1 MTQGLSLVMLGVA
14 RGQEARLAR
23 FLDIPHHFVSAADTR
38 QTVDAVISLRYGKE
52 EAARYLPRLLHLP
65 GAGAD
70 AIEFERLPPECVV
83 CNVFEHEIPIAE
95 YVLAA
100 ILNHAIGYVDMVR
113 DFSSEQFGRQFA
125 TRKTHAEVYGKTLG
139 IVGFGHIGRLVA
151 QRARAFGM
159 RVHAISRSG
168 HAPEADEAGNVSQLP
183 EMLRQADFV
192 LIACPLTPETQG
204 LIGAAQLKLMKS
216 TAVLINVSRGA
227 IVDEEALYAALSAGR
242 IGGAT
247 LDVWYQ
253 YPAPDNPAPRPAR
266 FAFEKLPH
274 VHCTVH
280 SCAWTEEMF
289 DRRFAL
295 VAENLKRLQDGRP
308 LLNVIRESVARTKQP
323 PN

>member
-1 MTQGLSLVMLGVA
+1 MLGVA

-23 FLDIPHHFVSAADTR
+23 FLDIPHHFVSAGDAR
-38 QTVDAVISLRYGKE
+38 QRVDAVISLRYGKE
-52 EAARYLPRLLHLP
+52 EAERYLPRLLHLP

-125 TRKTHAEVYGKTLG
+125 ARKTHAEVYGKTLG
-139 IVGFGHIGRLVA
+139 IVGFGHIGKLVA

-227 IVDEEALYAALSAGR
+227 IVDEEALYAALSEGR

-253 YPAPDNPAPRPAR
+253 YPSPDNPAPRPSR

-295 VAENLKRLQDGRP
+295 IAENLKRLQDGRP
-308 LLNVIRESVARTKQP
+308 LLNVIRESVARTKQS

>member
-1 MTQGLSLVMLGVA
+1 MLGVA
-14 RGQEARLAR
+14 QGQEARLAR
-23 FLDIPHHFVSAADTR
+23 FLDIPHRFVAAGSG
-38 QTVDAVISLRYGKE
+38 QQAVDAVISLRFGKE
-52 EAARYLPRLLHLP
+52 EAERYVPRLVHLP

-70 AIEFERLPPECVV
+70 AIEFERLPPDCVV

-100 ILNHAIGYVDMVR
+100 ILNHAIGYMGMVR
-113 DFSSEQFGRQFA
+113 SFDSEQFGPLFA
-125 TRKTHAEVYGKTLG
+125 SRKTHAEVHGKTLG
-139 IVGFGHIGRLVA
+139 IVGFGHIGKLVT
-151 QRARAFGM
+151 QRAQAFGM

-168 HAPEADEAGNVSQLP
+168 HAPEADEAGDVSRLP
-183 EMLRQADFV
+183 DMLRQADFV
-192 LIACPLTPETQG
+192 LIACPLTPETHG

-216 TAVLINVSRGA
+216 TAVLINVSRGP
-227 IVDEEALYAALSAGR
+227 IVDEEALFTALSEGA

-253 YPAPDNPAPRPAR
+253 YPSPGNPAPQPSR

-289 DRRFAL
+289 EQRFAL
-295 VAENLKRLQDGRP
+295 IADNLERLRDGRP
-308 LLNVIRESVARTKQP
+308 LLNVIRETVARKQNWP
-323 PN
+323 PIDVQHPRT